1 MRAMQERVDA
11 GFARAA
17 RRLGTIGRH
26 YRILDPLK
34 PLAALMGYPYLCFD
48 ADAGFQMRKPRM
60 WARPMVYV
68 LSDAPA
74 LRIGDILQ
82 QGECVY
88 FVVEIEAS
96 RPPLCIACNKRIS
109 IFGMRGV
116 TQLHVDQCPAS
127 VVLTGKGEGSHSGMP
142 GAMRAGSYRLSLPAL
157 PDFCLVPYMQIIDE
171 LGMRYTVDSVEL
183 SQNGTRAILSLQQV

>member
-26 YRILDPLK
+26 YRIFDPLK
-34 PLAALMGYPYLCFD
+34 PLATLTGSPFLCFD

-68 LSDAPA
+68 LSDAPS

-82 QGECVY
+82 QEERFY
-88 FVVEIEAS
+88 FVIEIEAF
-96 RPPLCIACNKRIS
+96 RPPLCVACNRRIS

-116 TQLHVDQCPAS
+116 TQRHVEQCPAS
-127 VVLTGKGEGSHSGMP
+127 VVLTGKGEDSRSGMP
-142 GAMRAGSYRLSLPAL
+142 GALRSGSYMLSLPAL

-171 LGMRYTVDSVEL
+171 LGMRYTVDTVEL